1 MLVLT
6 RKANE
11 EILIGDNIKITLVR
25 VKGGSV
31 RIGIDAPRDVRVVR
45 GELKN
50 IESKAT
56 TQTVEQIETD
66 AVAIDGLAEVFAY
79 PQDQTFATKAG
90 AVVKSRS
97 AKPARI
103 VSQTSRIAAQTSRV
117 GCHVVDQSDAIK
129 AAAMAAGSQTE
140 MFVGTVSRSGDGAKL
155 RRAPLS
161 GFVAAS

>member
-31 RIGIDAPRDVRVVR
+31 RIGIDAPREVRVVR
-45 GELKN
+45 GELKSGELKSGELKN
-50 IESKAT
+50 SDAKAALNRNAGA
-56 TQTVEQIETD
+56 D
-66 AVAIDGLAEVFAY
+66 ADSVAIDGLAEVFAY
-79 PQDQTFATKAG
+79 PQDQTFARKA
-90 AVVKSRS
+90 KSRN
-97 AKPARI
+97 ARPA
-103 VSQTSRIAAQTSRV
+103 STPAQTSRV

-129 AAAMAAGSQTE
+129 AAAMAAGTE
-140 MFVGTVSRSGDGAKL
+140 TEVFVGTVSRNGDGAKL